1 MAGGLLPSG
10 GGDDA
15 DGLPPVADINIT
27 PLVDV
32 MLVLLIIFM
41 VAAPMLVA
49 GVPVELPSSQAA
61 QITPPAPPITVS
73 VDAQGQV
80 FLDHEPLP
88 KELLSAR
95 LKALAAADKTRP
107 VYVRGD
113 KNLSYGVIAD
123 LMGQVGASGFNR
135 VALLTEQPRP

>member
-10 GGDDA
+10 GGDE
-15 DGLPPVADINIT
+15 DGLPAVADINIT

-61 QITPPAPPITVS
+61 QLTPPVPPITLS
-73 VDAQGQV
+73 VDGQGQL
-80 FLDHEPLP
+80 FLDQEPIA
-88 KELLSAR
+88 KANLSAR
-95 LKALAAADKTRP
+95 LAELAAADKTRP
-107 VYVRGD
+107 IYVRGD
-113 KNLSYGVIAD
+113 KSLSYGIIAE
-123 LMGQVGASGFNR
+123 LMGQVGAAGFSR
-135 VALLTEQPRP
+135 VALLTEPVKP

>member
-10 GGDDA
+10 GGDE
-15 DGLPPVADINIT
+15 DGLPAVADINIT

-61 QITPPAPPITVS
+61 QLTPPAPPITLS
-73 VDAQGQV
+73 VDGQGQL
-80 FLDHEPLP
+80 FLDQEPIAKP
-88 KELLSAR
+88 TLSAR
-95 LKALAAADKTRP
+95 LAELAAADKTRP
-107 VYVRGD
+107 IYVRGD
-113 KNLSYGVIAD
+113 KSLAYGIIAE
-123 LMGQVGASGFNR
+123 LMGQVGAAGFSR
-135 VALLTEQPRP
+135 VALLTEPAKP

>member
-1 MAGGLLPSG
+1 MAGGLLPT

-15 DGLPPVADINIT
+15 DGLPAVADINIT

-73 VDAQGQV
+73 VDAKGQM
-80 FLDHEPLP
+80 FLDHEPLA

-95 LKALAAADKTRP
+95 LKDLALADKTRP

-113 KNLSYGVIAD
+113 KALAYGVIAE
-123 LMGQVGASGFNR
+123 LMGLVGAAGFNR
-135 VALLTEQPRP
+135 VALLTEQPKP

>member
-10 GGDDA
+10 GGDE
-15 DGLPPVADINIT
+15 DGLPAVADINIT

-61 QITPPAPPITVS
+61 QLTPPVPPITLS
-73 VDAQGQV
+73 VDGQGQL
-80 FLDHEPLP
+80 FLDQEPIA
-88 KELLSAR
+88 KANLSAR
-95 LKALAAADKTRP
+95 LAELAAADKTRP
-107 VYVRGD
+107 IYVRGD
-113 KNLSYGVIAD
+113 KSLSYGIIAE
-123 LMGQVGASGFNR
+123 LMGQVGAAGFSR
-135 VALLTEQPRP
+135 VALLTEPAKP

>member
-10 GGDDA
+10 GGDE
-15 DGLPPVADINIT
+15 DGLPAVADINIT

-61 QITPPAPPITVS
+61 QLTPPAPPITLS
-73 VDAQGQV
+73 VDGQGQL
-80 FLDHEPLP
+80 FLDQEPIA
-88 KELLSAR
+88 KANLSAR
-95 LKALAAADKTRP
+95 LVELAAADKTRP
-107 VYVRGD
+107 IYVRGD
-113 KNLSYGVIAD
+113 KSLSYGIIAE
-123 LMGQVGASGFNR
+123 LMGQVGAAGFSR
-135 VALLTEQPRP
+135 VALLTEPAKP